1 MSFLTRRPSR
11 RAESSVHRVHD
22 GSRGQPISDDTR
34 GVSITV
40 HCTFWPHLHIIL
52 KTREGHCMSSVKER
66 FLVDEAGNR
75 VAVVVSLEDYR
86 QLLADVE
93 ELHAIRAYDAAKASE
108 ETPIPFVQ
116 AVAEL
121 ERQPE

>member
-1 MSFLTRRPSR
+1 
-11 RAESSVHRVHD
+11 
-22 GSRGQPISDDTR
+22 
-34 GVSITV
+34 
-40 HCTFWPHLHIIL
+40 
-52 KTREGHCMSSVKER
+52 MSSVQER

-93 ELHAIRAYDAAKASE
+93 ELDAIRAYDAAKDSE
-108 ETPIPFVQ
+108 EKPIPFVQ
-116 AVAEL
+116 AVDEL

>member
-1 MSFLTRRPSR
+1 
-11 RAESSVHRVHD
+11 
-22 GSRGQPISDDTR
+22 
-34 GVSITV
+34 
-40 HCTFWPHLHIIL
+40 
-52 KTREGHCMSSVKER
+52 MSSVKER

-86 QLLADVE
+86 QLVADVE
-93 ELHAIRAYDAAKASE
+93 ELDAIRAYDAVKASE

>member
-1 MSFLTRRPSR
+1 
-11 RAESSVHRVHD
+11 
-22 GSRGQPISDDTR
+22 
-34 GVSITV
+34 
-40 HCTFWPHLHIIL
+40 
-52 KTREGHCMSSVKER
+52 MSSVKER

-93 ELHAIRAYDAAKASE
+93 ELDAIRAYDAAKASE
-108 ETPIPFVQ
+108 EKPIPFVQ
-116 AVAEL
+116 GVDEL

>member
-1 MSFLTRRPSR
+1 MN
-11 RAESSVHRVHD
+11 
-22 GSRGQPISDDTR
+22 
-34 GVSITV
+34 
-40 HCTFWPHLHIIL
+40 
-52 KTREGHCMSSVKER
+52 SVKER

-93 ELHAIRAYDAAKASE
+93 ELDAIRAYDAAKASG

-116 AVAEL
+116 AVGEL
-121 ERQPE
+121 EHQPE